1 MHDLVQELARAVV
14 GDGLI
19 VIDAVKKGNARELL
33 YCLYALL
40 PSYDGL
46 TKLSNIFSKKTRALH
61 LQ

>member
-1 MHDLVQELARAVV
+1 VKIIHDLVQELARAVV

-46 TKLSNIFSKKTRALH
+46 TKL
-61 LQ
+61 